1 MEHCSQQACMHI
13 AELIIIYIAYG
24 APFGIYDLSCSR
36 KRPTAGEL
44 HLIAAKF
51 IFWPVLVASWL
62 WRWLLRGR
70 RPVPGQLEN
79 EIELLREQL
88 EKIAFGDRS
97 ATAILGFREVYA
109 RYTGLTLYLLSG
121 VDGQYLHPIFEFRGD
136 PETKA
141 AAACLYRRDREMVA
155 LHQWRVRTEFLQL
168 IGQLSAGLPDRD
180 GFILGA
186 AEVAVLLQD
195 PECANGLYSLLPGDR
210 VTRIGARLTFSKTAN

>member
-1 MEHCSQQACMHI
+1 
-13 AELIIIYIAYG
+13 
-24 APFGIYDLSCSR
+24 
-36 KRPTAGEL
+36 
-44 HLIAAKF
+44 
-51 IFWPVLVASWL
+51 
-62 WRWLLRGR
+62 
-70 RPVPGQLEN
+70 
-79 EIELLREQL
+79 
-88 EKIAFGDRS
+88 
-97 ATAILGFREVYA
+97 
-109 RYTGLTLYLLSG
+109 LYLLSG